1 VYGVALHVSK
11 RDVLADPSF
20 IKFAGMTAEELR
32 SNDEFYS
39 HLMSMGTNSLEGGYF
54 DRTLFIKLNMQ
65 LATETVRQSLTA
77 DWKLLT
83 EEHKNMLSASSAK
96 VREADERMLRTI
108 QSEENSSNCSCGQSA
123 PPEYNADPTCCARG
137 TEMVFTWRKNGDM
150 EVRYTPLFLFEG
162 YYLFQFLTEYLLV
175 AA

>member
-1 VYGVALHVSK
+1 MYGVGLYVSK
-11 RDVLADPSF
+11 RDVLADPTFSN
-20 IKFAGMTAEELR
+20 FAGMTVDELR

-39 HLMSMGTNSLEGGYF
+39 HLMTMRSNTGEGGNF

-77 DWKLLT
+77 EWKLLT

-96 VREADERMLRTI
+96 EREADERMLRTI
-108 QSEENSSNCSCGQSA
+108 QSEENTSNCSCGQSA
-123 PPEYNADPTCCARG
+123 PPEYKADHTCCARG

-150 EVRYTPLFLFEG
+150 EVSFTR
-162 YYLFQFLTEYLLV
+162 
-175 AA
+175 